1 MNFKPFEASEFSGPF
16 PLISYIIP
24 TRDRPERL
32 EQTLH
37 AIAALGA
44 HDAEVII
51 VDNDSRQPLRT
62 GDHLA
67 SGVPVRVLRMNENLG
82 AAARNAGAREC
93 SPRSAWIVMLDD
105 DSHPLDLAFIPRLAA
120 QGPDVAA
127 VSADIFLPRHARRE
141 SGGLPEVFVG
151 CGVAIRRALF
161 LNLNGYDPTFNYY
174 AEEYDLA
181 ARMLLA
187 GFRIA
192 FEPSFRVAHHKVESG
207 RDMNLICARLVRNN
221 GWVMQRYAPEECR
234 HNELR
239 EIRTRYRTIATKEHA
254 IAGFAQGLSE
264 LRRTVRAQK
273 RTPMPPALFDRFTGL
288 AHAREALH
296 AAWQENP
303 FRSAALVHQGKN
315 AWCVR
320 RVLGELGVRE
330 VPEQSAEALVI
341 ATLSPGPMLDAL
353 EQTAASTRRVIAPWT
368 RAAERSTAAARSD
381 APTIAG
387 CRAA

>member
-1 MNFKPFEASEFSGPF
+1 M
-16 PLISYIIP
+16 ISYVIP
-24 TRDRPERL
+24 TRDRHERL

-44 HDAEVII
+44 HEAEVVI
-51 VDNDSRQPLRT
+51 VDNDSRQPVRT

-67 SGVPVRVLRMNENLG
+67 SGVPVRVLRMSENLG

-93 SPRSAWIVMLDD
+93 SPGSAWIVMLDD

-120 QGPDVAA
+120 QDPDVAA

-161 LNLNGYDPTFNYY
+161 LNLNGYDPSFNYY

-187 GFRIA
+187 GFGIA
-192 FEPSFRVAHHKVESG
+192 FEPSFRVAHHKVEAG

-234 HNELR
+234 RAELR
-239 EIRTRYRTIATKEHA
+239 EIRTRYRAIATKEHA

-288 AHAREALH
+288 AHARAALNV
-296 AAWQENP
+296 AWQQGP
-303 FRSAALVHQGKN
+303 FRTAALVHEGKN

-330 VPEQSAEALVI
+330 VPEQSAEARII
-341 ATLSPGPMLDAL
+341 ATMSPGPMLDAL
-353 EQTAASTRRVIAPWT
+353 EQTAASPRRVIAPWI
-368 RAAERSTAAARSD
+368 AAVKQLADQAGATASQSD
-381 APTIAG
+381 APGRHERQTEAIM
-387 CRAA
+387 R